1 MMPDSIFTKIIKG
14 EIPCYK
20 IAEDD
25 RFIAFLDVFP
35 IKKGHTLVVPKVQI
49 DYLFDLD
56 DSLLSDLMLF
66 AKKVAQKMERAIS
79 CERIGVAVIG
89 LEVPHAHIHLVPLD
103 TVGDIDFGQPKLQL
117 STEEMAEI
125 ADSIRVS

>member
-1 MMPDSIFTKIIKG
+1 MMSDSIFTKIIKG

-56 DSLLSDLMLF
+56 DSLLSDLMIF
-66 AKKVAQKMERAIS
+66 AKKVSQKMIYN
-79 CERIGVAVIG
+79 C
-89 LEVPHAHIHLVPLD
+89 
-103 TVGDIDFGQPKLQL
+103 QL
-117 STEEMAEI
+117 
-125 ADSIRVS
+125 